1 MNKLKNSL
9 TADEKALFN
18 EWMKKRKELAEDSL
32 KECLDRLFAEKQM
45 IHEVMTYAVYNGGKR
60 LRPILVFEG
69 AAIAGAELKKVIP
82 AACAMEMI
90 HCYSLVHDDLPA
102 MDDDDFRRGKPT
114 CHKVFGEDIAI
125 LTGDALLTAA
135 FELIAQNA
143 AFAPIKAERA
153 LQVISEVSKAAGSR
167 GMIGGQVIDLQSEGK
182 NIEFSTLQ
190 TLHSLKTGAL
200 FKAALRSGAILGGM
214 DSTGLEKITSFAHS
228 FGLLFQITDDLL
240 DVRGDAELMGKPIGS
255 DIKNQKTTY
264 PSLFGIERTE
274 EIARR
279 MVDECLSSLEY
290 FGPAANFLR
299 ELTWFTLVRNN

>member
-1 MNKLKNSL
+1 MHNFDLNEFQIEVQERKKFIDSCL
-9 TADEKALFN
+9 TG
-18 EWMKKRKELAEDSL
+18 
-32 KECLDRLFAEKQM
+32 CLEQVDAYPAI
-45 IHEVMTYAVYNGGKR
+45 IHQAIHYAVFNGGKR
-60 LRPILVFEG
+60 LRPMLVMEG
-69 AAIAGAELKKVIP
+69 AVLAGGDRESVIP
-82 AACAMEMI
+82 TACALEMI
-90 HCYSLVHDDLPA
+90 HSYSLVHDDLPA